1 MQPNMLSIQD
11 LTLSFPH
18 PEGRFEAVSHLSL
31 GLDPGRSLGIVGE
44 SGSGKSLT
52 ALSILNLL
60 PPAARVDSGSIHYYH
75 DQTGH
80 VDLLQASPG
89 QIRNIRG
96 NHISMI
102 FQEPMTSL
110 NPVYTCGDQVMEI
123 MRNHRPWS
131 RRQARAKALEWFA
144 EVELPQPERIFRS
157 YPHELSGG
165 QRQRVM
171 IAMAVSCEP
180 RLLIADEPTTAL
192 DVTIQQSILSLLQQL
207 KERYGMSLIF
217 ISHDLAVVS
226 DVADEVAVMYGGR
239 MVEEG
244 PRQQVIR
251 HPVNA
256 YTRGLIACRPPLD
269 HQPERLQTL
278 ADFSSGR
285 RATPIKRSPGSSR
298 SGQPP
303 KEKAPPTRKKAP
315 AETSADKPTGSPS
328 AKTTESISGQTRPT
342 GKGSSPEQDILEQ
355 QKPVFTLQE
364 LSKDFTLKANFWG
377 RPLQQLRALD
387 QISLD
392 IRKGE
397 TLGLVGESGSGKST
411 LARVL
416 LNLIPP
422 DEGRLLFKGN
432 DLAHFSKSD
441 LRAFRQ
447 QVQIVFQDP
456 YSTLN
461 PRISVGSMISEP
473 LHYYRFYPGKRQRK
487 DRVMELLESVRLD
500 AGFYSRYPHELS
512 GGQRQRVAIARVL
525 ALNPEFL
532 VCDEAVS
539 ALDVSIQAE
548 ILNLLQDLKQQFSLT
563 YVFITHD
570 FSVVRFMSDRIAVM
584 KEGRVVETGASA
596 ELFRAPADPYTRRLL
611 ESIPSV

>member
-1 MQPNMLSIQD
+1 MQRPLLSIQD
-11 LTLSFPH
+11 LTVSFPH
-18 PEGRFEAVSHLSL
+18 PGGRFEAVSHVSFELAF
-31 GLDPGRSLGIVGE
+31 GRSLGLVGE

-60 PPAARVDSGSIHYYH
+60 PPAARVDADTVDYYPE
-75 DQTGH
+75 QGGP
-80 VDLLQASPG
+80 VNLLEASSA

-96 NHISMI
+96 NQISMI

-123 MRNHRPWS
+123 MRNHRPYS
-131 RRQARAKALEWFA
+131 RQQARDKAIEWFG
-144 EVELPQPERIFRS
+144 EVELPQPERIFKS

-171 IAMAVSCEP
+171 IAMAISCEP

-192 DVTIQQSILSLLQQL
+192 DVTIQRSILSLLQQL
-207 KERYGMSLIF
+207 KDRYGMSLVF

-226 DVADEVAVMYGGR
+226 GVADEVAVMYQGR
-239 MVEEG
+239 VVEMG
-244 PRQQVIR
+244 SRQQVIR
-251 HPVNA
+251 RPANP
-256 YTRGLIACRPPLD
+256 YTQGLIACRPPLD
-269 HQPERLQTL
+269 HRPGRLQTL

-285 RATPIKRSPGSSR
+285 EASPIKRSGGS
-298 SGQPP
+298 
-303 KEKAPPTRKKAP
+303 
-315 AETSADKPTGSPS
+315 
-328 AKTTESISGQTRPT
+328 PT
-342 GKGSSPEQDILEQ
+342 GKTGKRKGPAAGKKRAEETPAERTSIEAKQSISDEMSSTEDAAHPKKDYHIQPQ
-355 QKPVFTLQE
+355 PVFSLQD
-364 LSKDFTLKANFWG
+364 LSRDFALKTNFWG
-377 RPLQQLRALD
+377 KPVQQLRALD
-387 QISLD
+387 RVNLD
-392 IRKGE
+392 IREGE

-416 LNLIPP
+416 LNLIHP
-422 DEGRLLFKGN
+422 DEGRLIYRGK
-432 DLAHFSKSD
+432 DTASFSKKEM
-441 LRAFRQ
+441 RTFRQ

-473 LHYYRFYPGKRQRK
+473 LYYYGICPGKKQRK
-487 DRVMELLESVRLD
+487 ERVVELLDSVALG

-548 ILNLLQDLKQQFSLT
+548 ILNLLQDLKQQFNLT

-584 KEGRVVETGASA
+584 KQGRVVETGASDD
-596 ELFRAPADPYTRRLL
+596 LFRAPSDPYTQRLL

>member
-1 MQPNMLSIQD
+1 MQPSLLSIQD
-11 LTLSFPH
+11 LTVSFPH
-18 PEGRFEAVSHLSL
+18 PQGRFEAVSHVSFDLEW
-31 GLDPGRSLGIVGE
+31 GRSLGIVGE

-60 PPAARVDSGSIHYYH
+60 PPAARVDGGEVQYYQE
-75 DQTGH
+75 QTGQL
-80 VDLLQASPG
+80 DLLKASPD

-110 NPVYTCGDQVMEI
+110 NPVYTCGDQVVEI
-123 MRNHRPWS
+123 MRNHRSWS
-131 RRQARAKALEWFA
+131 HEQARARAIEWFG

-171 IAMAVSCEP
+171 IAMAISCEP

-192 DVTIQQSILSLLQQL
+192 DVTIQRSILSLLQDL
-207 KERYGMSLIF
+207 KARYGMSLIF

-226 DVADEVAVMYGGR
+226 GIADDVAVMYQGR
-239 MVEEG
+239 MVEKG
-244 PRQQVIR
+244 ARQQVIR
-251 HPVNA
+251 RPAND

-269 HQPERLQTL
+269 HRPERLKTL
-278 ADFSSGR
+278 ADFSAGR
-285 RATPIKRSPGSSR
+285 EASPITRSKGVSSEGMSAKR
-298 SGQPP
+298 
-303 KEKAPPTRKKAP
+303 KAP
-315 AETSADKPTGSPS
+315 ATGNFPPTER
-328 AKTTESISGQTRPT
+328 A
-342 GKGSSPEQDILEQ
+342 SSEMGEAARAQ
-355 QKPVFTLQE
+355 QPIFTLHD
-364 LSKDFTLKANFWG
+364 LSKDFALKTNFWG
-377 RPLQQLRALD
+377 KPVEKLRALD

-392 IRKGE
+392 IQEGE

-416 LNLIPP
+416 LNLIRP
-422 DEGRLLFKGN
+422 DAGHLYYKGN
-432 DLAHFSKSD
+432 DTGRFSKND

-473 LHYYRFYPGKRQRK
+473 LYYYGYYPNKKQRK
-487 DRVMELLESVRLD
+487 DRVVELLESVRLD
-500 AGFYSRYPHELS
+500 AGYSSRYPHELS

-532 VCDEAVS
+532 ICDEAVS

-548 ILNLLQDLKQQFSLT
+548 ILNLLQDLKQQFNLT

-584 KEGRVVETGASA
+584 KDGRVVETGDSE
-596 ELFRAPADPYTRRLL
+596 ELFRSPADAYTRRLL

>member
-1 MQPNMLSIQD
+1 MQGSLLSIQD
-11 LTLSFPH
+11 LTVSFPH
-18 PEGRFEAVSHLSL
+18 PQGRFEAVSHVSFDLR
-31 GLDPGRSLGIVGE
+31 PGQSLGIVGE

-60 PPAARVDSGSIHYYH
+60 PSAARVDGGSVHYYH
-75 DQTGH
+75 PQGGP
-80 VDLLQASPG
+80 VDLLKASSR
-89 QIRNIRG
+89 QIRDIRG

-110 NPVYTCGDQVMEI
+110 NPVYTCGDQVVEI
-123 MRNHRPWS
+123 MLNHRPWS
-131 RRQARAKALEWFA
+131 RQQARAKAMEWFG
-144 EVELPQPERIFRS
+144 EVELPQPERIFKS

-171 IAMAVSCEP
+171 IAMAISCEP

-226 DVADEVAVMYGGR
+226 GVADEVAVMYQGR
-239 MVEEG
+239 MVEMG

-251 HPVNA
+251 RPANP
-256 YTRGLIACRPPLD
+256 YTQGLIACRPPLD
-269 HQPERLQTL
+269 HRPERLQTL
-278 ADFSSGR
+278 ADFTSGR
-285 RATPIKRSPGSSR
+285 TAAPITRSSGSSR
-298 SGQPP
+298 KGKSTKKKESPTT
-303 KEKAPPTRKKAP
+303 EKATFAKAN
-315 AETSADKPTGSPS
+315 TLKPREPF
-328 AKTTESISGQTRPT
+328 
-342 GKGSSPEQDILEQ
+342 
-355 QKPVFTLQE
+355 FTLQD
-364 LSKDFTLKANFWG
+364 LSKDFALKTNFWG
-377 RPLQQLRALD
+377 RPVQQLRALD
-387 QISLD
+387 KINMD

-416 LNLIPP
+416 LNLIPH

-432 DLAHFSKSD
+432 ELASFSKKD

-461 PRISVGSMISEP
+461 PRISIGSMISEP
-473 LHYYRFYPGKRQRK
+473 LYYYRLYTGKKQRK

-532 VCDEAVS
+532 ICDEAVS

-548 ILNLLQDLKQQFSLT
+548 ILNLLQDLKQQFNLT

-596 ELFRAPADPYTRRLL
+596 ELFRSPSDPYTRRLL